1 LPHDISADRSELLA
15 RDNAATEIEDPYWI
29 VSLPTGTRRR
39 LGDVVGHSAIWSS
52 DGGYLVYANGSDLY
66 FANHDGSSPRKL
78 VSLPGVANDLTF
90 SPDGTKI
97 RFSMGERFTGN
108 ASLWE
113 VRADG
118 AGLHELFPG
127 WNKPARECC
136 GKWTSDGRY
145 FLFISANSK
154 GQNIWACPNVTLFC
168 KPRVAHCN

>member
-1 LPHDISADRSELLA
+1 M
-15 RDNAATEIEDPYWI
+15 
-29 VSLPTGTRRR
+29 
-39 LGDVVGHSAIWSS
+39 
-52 DGGYLVYANGSDLY
+52 
-66 FANHDGSSPRKL
+66 
-78 VSLPGVANDLTF
+78 SLPGVANDLTF